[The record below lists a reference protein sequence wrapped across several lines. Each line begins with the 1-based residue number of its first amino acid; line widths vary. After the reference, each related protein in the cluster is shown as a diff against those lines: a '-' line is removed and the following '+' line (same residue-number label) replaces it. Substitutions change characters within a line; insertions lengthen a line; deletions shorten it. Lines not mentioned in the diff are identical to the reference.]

1 MLRRLA
7 FALLV
12 ALASLAPP
20 CSTTRAHVAAFLS
33 SKTVA
38 RGVRNEEDPARVA
51 WARAARLR
59 RGVNL
64 SHWFSQSPGRDYSE
78 THLRTHTT
86 ARDIAL
92 IKEMGFDHVRFPIEP
107 APLFDEEHPSDLNPE
122 YLRRLDDAL
131 DMLLAS
137 GLSVVFDL
145 HPSDEFKIRL
155 RTDDRHVEAFAEF
168 WRALARHLARR
179 DPERLF
185 LEIINEPMVE
195 DAYRWMG
202 IQARVAAT
210 IRDGAPRHTI
220 IATGPRWSSV
230 DELLRIEPLADQN
243 VIYNFHLYEPHTFT
257 HQCATWGAE
266 YWPYIKRVPYP
277 SSPEAVAPLLTSVE
291 HESARGALRA
301 YGEERWNAERIE
313 RMVALAA
320 DWAQRRGVP
329 LTCNEFGVYRTYS
342 PVPARLRWIEDVRT
356 ALERHRIGWAIWDY
370 ADSFGVAVK
379 REGRATPDPQTV
391 AALGLQAQK

>member
-7 FALLV
+7 CGLLV
-12 ALASLAPP
+12 PLEPPPPP
-20 CSTTRAHVAAFLS
+20 CSTTRAHVPAFLS

-51 WARAARLR
+51 WSRAARLR

-92 IKEMGFDHVRFPIEP
+92 IKEMGFDHVRFPVEP
-107 APLFDEEHPSDLNPE
+107 APLFDEAHPADLNAE
-122 YLRRLDDAL
+122 YLRRLDAAL
-131 DMLLAS
+131 DMMLAA

-145 HPSDEFKIRL
+145 HPSDEFKIKL
-155 RTDDRHVEAFAEF
+155 RTDDRHVGAFAEF

-202 IQARVAAT
+202 IQARVAAA
-210 IRDGAPRHTI
+210 IRDGAPCHTI
-220 IATGPRWSSV
+220 IATARGWSSV
-230 DELLRIEPLADQN
+230 KQLLLI
-243 VIYNFHLYEPHTFT
+243 
-257 HQCATWGAE
+257 
-266 YWPYIKRVPYP
+266 
-277 SSPEAVAPLLTSVE
+277 
-291 HESARGALRA
+291 
-301 YGEERWNAERIE
+301 
-313 RMVALAA
+313 
-320 DWAQRRGVP
+320 
-329 LTCNEFGVYRTYS
+329 
-342 PVPARLRWIEDVRT
+342 
-356 ALERHRIGWAIWDY
+356 
-370 ADSFGVAVK
+370 
-379 REGRATPDPQTV
+379 
-391 AALGLQAQK
+391 